1 LDLGAITII
10 LQLIFLEGVLSIDN
24 AAVLGAMV
32 AHLPNNQPVPWPPRL
47 QFLAGWSARTLGAQR
62 QAALKVG
69 LLGAYVGRALMLLLA
84 GLIIDVP
91 WVRITGAI
99 YLLYLAIEHFGE
111 IYRHENHGAHALEE
125 APRVKGGFW
134 ATVALI
140 ELADLAFSVDN
151 VIAAVA
157 LSNELWVVMLG
168 VAIGIV
174 IMRFAAQI
182 FTRMIAWEPAMASG
196 AYLLLLAIG
205 AQLLVHEFF
214 NVHLEEFS
222 QFLVSIGILA
232 LTIGFARVRFLRPL
246 LMLARPLLAVAAAIS
261 WVVEAL
267 KQLLTLP
274 FRRNNSSREINE
286 PIDRGL

>member
-1 LDLGAITII
+1 MDFGAVAII

-32 AHLPNNQPVPWPPRL
+32 AHLPNDRPIPWPHSL
-47 QFLAGWSARTLGAQR
+47 QFLARWSARALGPHR

-69 LLGAYVGRALMLLLA
+69 LIGAYLGRALMLVLA

-91 WVRITGAI
+91 WVRITGAL

-111 IYRHENHGAHALEE
+111 MYRHESHAAHAMEE
-125 APRVKGGFW
+125 APRRRGGFW
-134 ATVALI
+134 STVLGI

-157 LSNELWVVMLG
+157 LSNQLWVVMLG

-182 FTRMIAWEPAMASG
+182 FTRLIAWEPAMASG
-196 AYLLLLAIG
+196 AYLLLVAI
-205 AQLLVHEFF
+205 AVQLLVDEFF
-214 NVHLEEFS
+214 HIHLEEVA
-222 QFLVSIGILA
+222 QFLVSVGVLGLAIL
-232 LTIGFARVRFLRPL
+232 FARVPFLQPLTIIFRPL
-246 LMLARPLLAVAAAIS
+246 MAVAAAIS
-261 WVVEAL
+261 WLVAGL
-267 KQLLTLP
+267 KSILMAP
-274 FRRNNSSREINE
+274 VRRNVAHNNAGDS
-286 PIDRGL
+286 P